1 MIGFVGGGMRLRVY
15 QFVFDWIKWPAMRL
29 NKIDNFD
36 KRAASSASA
45 KAALLDKFRT
55 RPDLNDPE
63 FQERQKARADAAA
76 AKIAREVERKA
87 AKEAEIARWKLNG
100 RQPMPKRSVW
110 RSKPKS
116 RLGFPP

>member
-1 MIGFVGGGMRLRVY
+1 
-15 QFVFDWIKWPAMRL
+15 MRL

-55 RPDLNDPE
+55 RPDLTDPE

-87 AKEAEIARWKLNG
+87 AKEAEIARLEAERKAAQAEKVRLAIEAEKQTRLSALTEKQRMMREKLEAA
-100 RQPMPKRSVW
+100 RAARKRSD
-110 RSKPKS
+110 
-116 RLGFPP
+116 